1 MPLPSLSIGSLTSR
15 LPIIQGG
22 MGVGVS
28 LSGLASAVANAG
40 GIGVIATPGIG
51 WQEPD
56 FHSDYV
62 AANTRALRKQIRAAK
77 EKTKGIIGVN
87 IMVVLTNFA
96 QLVRAAVEERIDIIF
111 SGAGLPLNL
120 PEYVDK
126 TSSTRLVPI
135 VSSARAAKIL
145 CRKWLTR
152 YNRLP
157 DAFVVEGPKAG
168 GHLGFKPECLDDE
181 AFSLEQLVPEVV
193 KVVAPFEEESG
204 QRIPV
209 IAAGG
214 VYTGADI
221 RKFLDLGASGVQMGT
236 RFVATDEC
244 DADDAFKQ
252 AFVNADEKSLT
263 IVKSPVGMPGRAIR
277 NEFLDAVE
285 NGAKIPFSCPFH
297 CIQTCEH
304 KNSPYCIALA
314 LLNARKGSMK
324 HGLVFA
330 GANAHRI
337 KSIVPVETLMKSL
350 QDEYE
355 QSRPAADAT
364 TVGEDLPI
372 EAVLP

>member
-1 MPLPSLSIGSLTSR
+1 
-15 LPIIQGG
+15 
-22 MGVGVS
+22 
-28 LSGLASAVANAG
+28 
-40 GIGVIATPGIG
+40 
-51 WQEPD
+51 
-56 FHSDYV
+56 
-62 AANTRALRKQIRAAK
+62 
-77 EKTKGIIGVN
+77 
-87 IMVVLTNFA
+87 MVVLTNFA

>member
-1 MPLPSLSIGSLTSR
+1 MPLPSLSIGGLSAR

-56 FHSDYV
+56 FKTDYV
-62 AANTRALRKQIRAAK
+62 AANSRALRKQIRAAK
-77 EKTKGIIGVN
+77 DKTKGIIGVN

-96 QLVRAAVEERIDIIF
+96 HLVRAAVEERIDIIF

-120 PEYVDK
+120 PELVDAK
-126 TSSTRLVPI
+126 SSTKLVPI
-135 VSSARAAKIL
+135 ISSARAAKIL
-145 CRKWLTR
+145 CRKWLSR

-168 GHLGFKPECLDDE
+168 GHLGFKPEHLDDE
-181 AFSLEQLVPEVV
+181 EYALERLIPEVV
-193 KVVAPFEEESG
+193 KIVAPFEQESG
-204 QRIPV
+204 TKIPV

-214 VYTGADI
+214 VYSGGDI
-221 RKFLDLGASGVQMGT
+221 RKFLDMGASGVQMGT

-244 DADDAFKQ
+244 DADPAFKQ
-252 AFVNADEKSLT
+252 AFVDADEESLT

-277 NEFLDAVE
+277 NEFLDDVE
-285 NGAKIPFSCPFH
+285 DGAKIPFSCPFH

-304 KNSPYCIALA
+304 KDSPYCIALA

-337 KSIVPVETLMKSL
+337 KSIVPVAQLMESL
-350 QDEYE
+350 QQEYE
-355 QSRPAADAT
+355 LSRQ
-364 TVGEDLPI
+364 PI
-372 EAVLP
+372 EPLAQEESPVEAAHP

>member
-1 MPLPSLSIGSLTSR
+1 
-15 LPIIQGG
+15 

-56 FHSDYV
+56 FKTDYV
-62 AANTRALRKQIRAAK
+62 AANSRALRKQIRAAK

-96 QLVRAAVEERIDIIF
+96 HLVRAAVEERIDIIF
-111 SGAGLPLNL
+111 SGAGLPLSL
-120 PEYVDK
+120 PELVDEK
-126 TSSTRLVPI
+126 SSTKLVPI
-135 VSSARAAKIL
+135 ISSARAAKIL
-145 CRKWLTR
+145 CRKWLSR

-168 GHLGFKPECLDDE
+168 GHLGFKPDHLDDE
-181 AFSLEQLVPEVV
+181 AYSLERLIPEVV
-193 KVVAPFEEESG
+193 KIVAPFEQESG
-204 QRIPV
+204 TKIPV

-214 VYTGADI
+214 VYTGGDI
-221 RKFLDLGASGVQMGT
+221 RKFLDMGASGVQMGT

-244 DADDAFKQ
+244 DADPIFKQ
-252 AFVNADEKSLT
+252 AYIDADEESLT

-277 NEFLDAVE
+277 NEFLNAVE
-285 NGAKIPFSCPFH
+285 DGAKIPFSCPFH

-304 KNSPYCIALA
+304 KDSPYCIALA

-330 GANAHRI
+330 GANAHRV
-337 KSIVPVETLMKSL
+337 KCIVPVAQLMESL
-350 QDEYE
+350 QQEYE
-355 QSRPAADAT
+355 LSRQQTEPPVQEESPVEAAH
-364 TVGEDLPI
+364 P
-372 EAVLP
+372 

>member
-1 MPLPSLSIGSLTSR
+1 MPLPSLSIGGLSAR

-56 FHSDYV
+56 FKTDYV
-62 AANTRALRKQIRAAK
+62 AANSRALRKQIRAAK
-77 EKTKGIIGVN
+77 DKTKGIIGVN

-96 QLVRAAVEERIDIIF
+96 HLVRAAVEERIDIIF

-120 PEYVDK
+120 PELVDAK
-126 TSSTRLVPI
+126 SSTKLVPI
-135 VSSARAAKIL
+135 ISSARAAKIL
-145 CRKWLTR
+145 CRKWLSR

-168 GHLGFKPECLDDE
+168 GHLGFKPEHLDDE
-181 AFSLEQLVPEVV
+181 EYALERLIPEVV
-193 KVVAPFEEESG
+193 KIVAPFEQESG
-204 QRIPV
+204 TKIPV

-214 VYTGADI
+214 VYSGGDI
-221 RKFLDLGASGVQMGT
+221 RKFLDMGASGVQMGT

-244 DADDAFKQ
+244 DADPAFKQ
-252 AFVNADEKSLT
+252 AFVDADEESLT

-277 NEFLDAVE
+277 NEFLDDVE
-285 NGAKIPFSCPFH
+285 DGAKIPFSCPFH

-304 KNSPYCIALA
+304 KDSPYCIALA

-330 GANAHRI
+330 GANAHRV
-337 KSIVPVETLMKSL
+337 KSIVPVAQLMESL
-350 QDEYE
+350 QQEYE
-355 QSRPAADAT
+355 LSRQ
-364 TVGEDLPI
+364 PI
-372 EAVLP
+372 EPLAQEESPVEAAHP